1 MHQPLRILSLEDD
14 PNDAE
19 LIQETL
25 EADGIACELVR
36 VETRPAF
43 EASVREGVDLIL
55 ADYTLPS
62 FDGLSALRLAIGACP
77 DVPFIF
83 VSGTLGEEVAIE
95 ALKIGATDYVLKTRL
110 SRLVPSVRRALKE
123 ADERAAHKRAQEAL
137 TRSESH
143 LTEVQRLTHT
153 GSWVWRVADRGCVH
167 LSDEWY
173 RIHGFDPKDGMPGWE
188 QRLERV
194 HPEDREK
201 WKGGIERAIL
211 QKSDYEIEYRVLL
224 PGGAVRFIHVVG
236 HPNLDASGD
245 LVQFIGSSTDITAR
259 KRAEVKFR
267 SLLEA
272 APDAMVVVN
281 RKGAIVLV
289 NAQVERL
296 FGYRRDELLD
306 RQIEVLVP
314 ARYRDRHEGHRTG
327 FFDAPRVRHMGAGVE
342 LFGLH
347 KDGHEF
353 PVEIS
358 LSPLETEDGTL
369 VSGAIRNITER
380 RKAEAALRESEQH
393 LRDVIETIPATA
405 WTGRPDGTNDF
416 VNQRWQEYTGLSLH
430 DMMSD
435 FGWRTAL
442 HPDDVVTH
450 LEKWRKS
457 IATGTPFEN
466 EARLRRAG
474 DGEYRWFLHRGVPL
488 RNQQGEIVK
497 WYGTGIDIEDR
508 KRAEEALLRSE
519 RYLAEAQRLTR
530 AGSWAWNL
538 AAKGPVHWSRENYR
552 VFGFDPEQG
561 LPEDDAVY
569 DRIHPEDRERV
580 IESFAAAIGRD
591 RGDFDIDYRIA
602 LPDGK
607 IKHVRSVG
615 RPVFDSSG
623 DLLEYVGTTID
634 VTEQHESR
642 AALESAFAE
651 IKTLRDRLY
660 EENVLLKEEIDKAS
674 MFEEIVGE
682 SPALRSV
689 LARLA
694 RVAPTEST
702 VLITGETGT
711 GKELIARAIHKRS
724 HRSARAF
731 VSVNCAAIPSSLIT
745 SELFGH
751 EKGAFTGAAQR
762 RLGRFESA
770 EGGTL
775 FLDEVGELPAE
786 TQIALLRV
794 LQEREFERLGGTKPI
809 QANVRVIAATNRD
822 LQAAIEAG
830 TFRSD
835 LYYRLN
841 VFPIEIPPLRER
853 KEDIPLLVEYFIDR
867 YASRAG
873 KRIRNIHSGTLARL
887 TSYAWPGNIRE
898 LQNVIERSIIVCDT
912 ESFTVDESWL
922 SQAGCQPS
930 HAGRPVLKIPASEE
944 KRVIEAALAEAQGQV
959 SGPTGAAARLGVP
972 ASTLDSKIKALRI
985 NKYRY
990 KSL

>member
-1 MHQPLRILSLEDD
+1 MGHCLRILSLEDD
-14 PNDAE
+14 PRDAE

-25 EADGIACELVR
+25 EAEGLVCTFIR
-36 VETRPAF
+36 VDTQPAF
-43 EASVREGVDLIL
+43 MGSLDGNIDLIL
-55 ADYTLPS
+55 ADYTLPT
-62 FDGLSALRLAIGACP
+62 FDGLSALRLAKDTCP

-110 SRLVPSVRRALKE
+110 TRLVPSVLRALRE
-123 ADERAAHKRAQEAL
+123 AEERAAHKRAQEAL
-137 TRSESH
+137 ERSESH
-143 LTEVQRLTHT
+143 LAEVQRLTHT
-153 GSWVWRVADRGCVH
+153 GSWVWQVRGRDAVH

-173 RIHGFDPKDGMPGWE
+173 RIHGFDPKDGKPGWE
-188 QRLERV
+188 QRLQRI

-201 WKGGIERAIL
+201 WQGGIERAIV
-211 QKSDYEIEYRVLL
+211 QKSDYEIEYRILL
-224 PGGAVRFIHVVG
+224 LSGAVRFIHVVG
-236 HPNLDASGD
+236 HPILDASGD

-259 KRAEVKFR
+259 KRAEEKFR

-281 RKGAIVLV
+281 RKGTIVLV

-306 RQIEVLVP
+306 QQIEMLVP
-314 ARYRDRHEGHRTG
+314 RRYRNRHEGHRTG
-327 FFDAPRVRHMGAGVE
+327 FFDEPRVRPMGAGLE

-347 KDGHEF
+347 RDGHEF

-369 VSGAIRNITER
+369 VSSAIRDITER
-380 RKAEAALRESEQH
+380 KRAEEALRQSEQH

-405 WTGRPDGTNDF
+405 WTGRPDGTTDF
-416 VNQRWQEYTGLSLH
+416 VNQRWQEYTGLSLE
-430 DMMSD
+430 DTSGFD
-435 FGWRTAL
+435 WRPAL
-442 HPDDVVTH
+442 HPDDIATH
-450 LEKWRKS
+450 MEKWQES
-457 IATGTPFEN
+457 VACGTPFEN
-466 EARLRRAG
+466 EARLRRAS
-474 DGEYRWFLHRGVPL
+474 DGQYRWFLHRGVPL

-508 KRAEEALLRSE
+508 KHAEDALMRSE

-530 AGSWAWNL
+530 AGSWAWNV

-552 VFGFDPEQG
+552 VFGFDQDEG
-561 LPEDDAVY
+561 LPQDEAVY
-569 DRIHPEDRERV
+569 GRIHWEDRERV
-580 IESFAAAIGRD
+580 IETFATAIGRD
-591 RGDFDIDYRIA
+591 KGDFDVYYRLA
-602 LPDGK
+602 LPDGE

-615 RPVFDSSG
+615 RPVFDFSG

-651 IKTLRDRLY
+651 IKTLKDRLFD
-660 EENVLLKEEIDKAS
+660 ENILLKEEVDKAS
-674 MFEEIVGE
+674 MFEEVVGE
-682 SPALRSV
+682 SPALRFV
-689 LARLA
+689 LGRLTK
-694 RVAPTEST
+694 VAPTEST

-724 HRSARAF
+724 QRAARAF
-731 VSVNCAAIPSSLIT
+731 VCVNCAAVPSSLIT

-751 EKGAFTGAAQR
+751 EKGAFTGATQR
-762 RLGRFESA
+762 RLGRFELA

-775 FLDEVGELPAE
+775 FLDEVGELPSE

-809 QANVRVIAATNRD
+809 RADVRVIAATNRE
-822 LQAAIEAG
+822 LQDSIEAG
-830 TFRSD
+830 MFRSD

-841 VFPIEIPPLRER
+841 VFPIELPPLRKR
-853 KEDIPLLVEYFIDR
+853 TEDIPLLVEYFIDR

-873 KRIRNIHSGTLARL
+873 KKIRSIDRETLARL
-887 TSYAWPGNIRE
+887 TSYTWPGNIRE

-922 SQAGCQPS
+922 SRAASQTGQPI
-930 HAGRPVLKIPASEE
+930 RPFLRITTSEE
-944 KRVIEAALAEAQGQV
+944 KKVIEAALAEARGHV
-959 SGPTGAAARLGVP
+959 SGPTGAAARLGIP
-972 ASTLDSKIKALRI
+972 ASTLDSKIKTLKIDKNR
-985 NKYRY
+985 YR
-990 KSL
+990 SN

>member
-1 MHQPLRILSLEDD
+1 MHPLRVLSLEDD
-14 PNDAE
+14 PNDTE
-19 LIQETL
+19 LIRETL
-25 EADGIACELVR
+25 EAEGIICEIIR
-36 VETRPAF
+36 VDTQADF
-43 EASVREGVDLIL
+43 ASSLDASLDLIL

-62 FDGLSALRLAIGACP
+62 FDGLSALKLAVSACP
-77 DVPFIF
+77 EVPFLF

-95 ALKIGATDYVLKTRL
+95 ALKVGATDYVLKTSL
-110 SRLVPSVRRALKE
+110 SRLAPSVFRALRE
-123 ADERAAHKRAQEAL
+123 ADERAAHKRAQAAL
-137 TRSESH
+137 TQSERH
-143 LTEVQRLTHT
+143 LAEVQRLTHT
-153 GSWVWRVADRGCVH
+153 GSSVWQVAGREAVH

-173 RIHGFDPKDGMPGWE
+173 QIHGFDPNDGMPGWE
-188 QRLERV
+188 QMLQRV

-201 WKGGIERAIL
+201 WQGGIERAIV
-211 QKSDYEIEYRVLL
+211 QKSDYEIEYRIFV
-224 PGGAVRFIHVVG
+224 PSGAVRFIHVVG
-236 HPNLDASGD
+236 NPVLNASGD

-259 KRAEVKFR
+259 KRAEQKFR

-281 RKGAIVLV
+281 RKGTIVLV

-296 FGYRRDELLD
+296 FGYRRDELLGQ
-306 RQIEVLVP
+306 QIEMLVP
-314 ARYRDRHEGHRTG
+314 ARYRSRHEGHRTG
-327 FFDAPRVRHMGAGVE
+327 FFDAPRVRHMGAGLE

-347 KDGHEF
+347 KGGHEF

-369 VSGAIRNITER
+369 VSSAIRDITER
-380 RKAEAALRESEQH
+380 KRAEEALRESEQH

-405 WTGRPDGTNDF
+405 WTWRPDGTNDF
-416 VNQRWQEYTGLSLH
+416 ANQRWLEYTGLSLQ
-430 DMMSD
+430 DTSG

-442 HPDDVVTH
+442 HPDDVATH
-450 LEKWRKS
+450 VERWRES

-466 EARLRRAG
+466 EVRLRRAK

-497 WYGTGIDIEDR
+497 WYGMGIDIEDR

-519 RYLAEAQRLTR
+519 GYLAEAQRLTR

-538 AAKGPVHWSRENYR
+538 AANGPVHWSRENYR
-552 VFGFDPEQG
+552 VFEFDPEKG
-561 LPEDDAVY
+561 LPADEAVY
-569 DRIHPEDRERV
+569 GRIHPEDRERV
-580 IESFAAAIGRD
+580 IESFATAIGRD
-591 RGDFDIDYRIA
+591 KGDFDVYYRIA
-602 LPDGK
+602 LSEGK

-615 RPVFDSSG
+615 HPVFDSSG
-623 DLLEYVGTTID
+623 ELLEYVGTTID

-651 IKTLRDRLY
+651 IKTLKDRLY
-660 EENVLLKEEIDKAS
+660 EENILLKEEVDKAS

-682 SPALRSV
+682 SRALRSV

-694 RVAPTEST
+694 KVAPTEST

-724 HRSARAF
+724 HRAARAF
-731 VSVNCAAIPSSLIT
+731 VSVNCAAVPSSLIT

-751 EKGAFTGAAQR
+751 EKGACTGATQR
-762 RLGRFESA
+762 RLGRFELA

-809 QANVRVIAATNRD
+809 RANVRVIAATNRD
-822 LQAAIEAG
+822 LPDSIEAG
-830 TFRSD
+830 IFRSD

-841 VFPIEIPPLRER
+841 VFPIEMPPLRER

-867 YASRAG
+867 YASRVG
-873 KRIRNIHSGTLARL
+873 KRIRRVNRETLARL

-912 ESFTVDESWL
+912 ECFTVDESWL
-922 SQAGCQPS
+922 SRTAGQTDQTN
-930 HAGRPVLKIPASEE
+930 RLLLRIPTSEE
-944 KRVIEAALAEAQGQV
+944 KKVIEAALAEAQGQV
-959 SGPTGAAARLGVP
+959 SGPTGAAARLGIP
-972 ASTLDSKIKALRI
+972 ASTLDSKIKALKI
-985 NKYRY
+985 NKHRY

>member
-1 MHQPLRILSLEDD
+1 MDTE
-14 PNDAE
+14 
-19 LIQETL
+19 
-25 EADGIACELVR
+25 
-36 VETRPAF
+36 PAF
-43 EASVREGVDLIL
+43 VDSLDGSIDLIL

-62 FDGLSALRLAIGACP
+62 FDGLSALRLAIDACP

-110 SRLVPSVRRALKE
+110 SRLTPSVRRALRE
-123 ADERAAHKRAQEAL
+123 ADERSARKRAQEAL
-137 TRSESH
+137 ARSESH
-143 LTEVQRLTHT
+143 LAEVQRLTHT
-153 GSWVWRVADRGCVH
+153 GSWVWRVADRNALH

-173 RIHGFDPKDGMPGWE
+173 RIHGFNSEDGMPGWE

-194 HPEDREK
+194 HPEDRNK
-201 WKGGIERAIL
+201 WQGVIERAIA
-211 QKSDYEIEYRVLL
+211 QRSDYETEYRILL
-224 PGGAVRFIHVVG
+224 SDGTVKFVYVVG
-236 HPNLDASGD
+236 HPILSASGE
-245 LVQFIGSSTDITAR
+245 LVQFVGSSTDITAR

-281 RKGAIVLV
+281 RTGAIVLV

-296 FGYRRDELLD
+296 FGYRRYELLD
-306 RQIEVLVP
+306 QRIEMLVP
-314 ARYRDRHEGHRTG
+314 DRFRTRHEGHRRG
-327 FFDAPRVRHMGAGVE
+327 FFDEPRVRPMGAGLE

-369 VSGAIRNITER
+369 VSSAIRDITER
-380 RKAEAALRESEQH
+380 KRAEEALRQSEQH

-405 WTGRPDGTNDF
+405 WTARPDGTNEF
-416 VNQRWQEYTGLSLH
+416 VNQRWQEYTGLSLQ
-430 DMMSD
+430 DTSGS
-435 FGWRTAL
+435 GWRKAL
-442 HPDDVVTH
+442 HPDDAETH
-450 LEKWRKS
+450 LEKWSAS

-466 EARLRRAG
+466 EARLRRAS

-488 RNQQGEIVK
+488 RNHQGEIVR

-519 RYLAEAQRLTR
+519 RYLAEAQGLTR
-530 AGSWAWNL
+530 AGSWAWNV
-538 AAKGPVHWSRENYR
+538 AAKGAVHWSLENYR
-552 VFGFDPEQG
+552 IFGFDPHGG
-561 LPEDDAVY
+561 LPTDETVY
-569 DRIHPEDRERV
+569 DRIHWEDRERV
-580 IESFAAAIGRD
+580 IESFSTAIVRNKS
-591 RGDFDIDYRIA
+591 DFDVHYKIS
-602 LPDGK
+602 LPDGE

-615 RPVFDSSG
+615 HPVFDSSG

-634 VTEQHESR
+634 VTEQRESR
-642 AALESAFAE
+642 AALECAFAE
-651 IKTLRDRLY
+651 IKTLKDRLY
-660 EENVLLKEEIDKAS
+660 EENVLLKEEVDKAS

-682 SPALRSV
+682 SPALRTI

-694 RVAPTEST
+694 KVAPTEST

-724 HRSARAF
+724 QRAARAF

-751 EKGAFTGAAQR
+751 EKGAFTGATQR
-762 RLGRFESA
+762 RLGRFELA

-809 QANVRVIAATNRD
+809 RSNVRVIAATNRD
-822 LQAAIEAG
+822 LQDSIG
-830 TFRSD
+830 IGSFRSD

-841 VFPIEIPPLRER
+841 VFPIEMPSLRER

-873 KRIRNIHSGTLARL
+873 KRIRSINKETLARL
-887 TSYAWPGNIRE
+887 TSYAWPGNIR
-898 LQNVIERSIIVCDT
+898 
-912 ESFTVDESWL
+912 
-922 SQAGCQPS
+922 
-930 HAGRPVLKIPASEE
+930 
-944 KRVIEAALAEAQGQV
+944 
-959 SGPTGAAARLGVP
+959 
-972 ASTLDSKIKALRI
+972 
-985 NKYRY
+985 
-990 KSL
+990 